1 MLTLLRV
8 GIGARVIAFLCVCLL
23 LGAVVGIWAL
33 GRYSHVANEVSRDTA
48 LRTADLAEAVKT
60 QIMRNAY
67 MTLRAMAGF
76 QRVASRNA
84 KDCNDVAYF
93 FLKNTNGYVN
103 VGSFLPD
110 GIFYCAAVPS
120 TLNFNARGLDWF
132 DAAVT
137 NGNFTMGGY
146 HVSDITRSG
155 VIVFA
160 LPVRDEAGKVSQVLT
175 LEADIEYISKIL
187 TFPNLPEE
195 TSLTVIDQFGNVLVA
210 SPDIGTRPGDNIAQW
225 DVARTAMTADA
236 PIVTE
241 WKGPDGATRL
251 FAATSSRVSDVAIP
265 GADRADIRAFSIIVG
280 IPAQRITSAIMG
292 PAQTAGAAVGVVF
305 AIILV
310 GIYLFI
316 RHTLVKPVKEIQ
328 LAAERLTFGDPTA
341 RVTRKSYAGEI
352 RTLANAF
359 NVMATTLARRED
371 DIRTSNARL
380 QRIFETEPAGV
391 TLFDLKMRIIDINK
405 AGLEILGA
413 DSVDQVRGKVSP
425 VVVIDEDLERY
436 LTHVRNV
443 KMGKTDFT
451 TIQIIDL
458 RGRKRWIGVQSANI
472 QLDDKSDAAF
482 ISIARD
488 KTEEVLTSAQLVQAQ
503 KMESIGRLTGGMAHD
518 FNNLLTIIMG
528 NAETLREEL
537 DDRPALKKLAAM
549 IESAAQRGAELTHN
563 MLAFARRQVLR
574 PTELDTNMLL
584 GRIVDMIKPLLGEDI
599 RIQINTGE
607 NLWRVAAD
615 PAQMESAILNLSIN
629 ARDAMPKGGKLT
641 IETQNICLDDDYAS
655 RNPEAVSGE
664 YVLIAVSDSGSG
676 MSKDVLAHVFD
687 PFFTTKEAG
696 KGSGLGLSM
705 VYGFVK
711 QSHGHI
717 KIYSEISQ
725 GTTIRIYLPKMAESP
740 SFKTQTSEIRLEEA
754 RGTETILVTEDEES
768 VRTYVTEQLRSF
780 GYNVLESSSARDA
793 LMLLDQHRDIALLF
807 TDVVLP
813 GGMNGRQLADQARSL
828 HPNLKVLYTTGY
840 TENAVVHHGMLDA
853 GVDLLSKPYHRA
865 DLAHHI
871 RKVLDTA

>member
-1 MLTLLRV
+1 VPEEIIHADATAGGDRSEGHCLSLRLPAV
-8 GIGARVIAFLCVCLL
+8 

-359 NVMATTLARRED
+359 NVMATTLARRSL
-371 DIRTSNARL
+371 ISKCASSISTK
-380 QRIFETEPAGV
+380 P
-391 TLFDLKMRIIDINK
+391 
-405 AGLEILGA
+405 
-413 DSVDQVRGKVSP
+413 VS
-425 VVVIDEDLERY
+425 
-436 LTHVRNV
+436 
-443 KMGKTDFT
+443 K
-451 TIQIIDL
+451 
-458 RGRKRWIGVQSANI
+458 
-472 QLDDKSDAAF
+472 
-482 ISIARD
+482 
-488 KTEEVLTSAQLVQAQ
+488 
-503 KMESIGRLTGGMAHD
+503 
-518 FNNLLTIIMG
+518 
-528 NAETLREEL
+528 
-537 DDRPALKKLAAM
+537 
-549 IESAAQRGAELTHN
+549 
-563 MLAFARRQVLR
+563 
-574 PTELDTNMLL
+574 
-584 GRIVDMIKPLLGEDI
+584 
-599 RIQINTGE
+599 
-607 NLWRVAAD
+607 
-615 PAQMESAILNLSIN
+615 
-629 ARDAMPKGGKLT
+629 
-641 IETQNICLDDDYAS
+641 
-655 RNPEAVSGE
+655 
-664 YVLIAVSDSGSG
+664 
-676 MSKDVLAHVFD
+676 
-687 PFFTTKEAG
+687 
-696 KGSGLGLSM
+696 
-705 VYGFVK
+705 
-711 QSHGHI
+711 
-717 KIYSEISQ
+717 
-725 GTTIRIYLPKMAESP
+725 
-740 SFKTQTSEIRLEEA
+740 
-754 RGTETILVTEDEES
+754 
-768 VRTYVTEQLRSF
+768 
-780 GYNVLESSSARDA
+780 SSAPTASIRC
-793 LMLLDQHRDIALLF
+793 
-807 TDVVLP
+807 V
-813 GGMNGRQLADQARSL
+813 ARSL
-828 HPNLKVLYTTGY
+828 PWSSLTRTSSAISHMYATSKWARPISPPFRSSTSGAASAGSAFKAPISSLMTSPTQRLSPSLATRPKRSSPPLSLCKHKRWNPSGASPAAWPMTSTTC
-840 TENAVVHHGMLDA
+840 
-853 GVDLLSKPYHRA
+853 
-865 DLAHHI
+865 
-871 RKVLDTA
+871 